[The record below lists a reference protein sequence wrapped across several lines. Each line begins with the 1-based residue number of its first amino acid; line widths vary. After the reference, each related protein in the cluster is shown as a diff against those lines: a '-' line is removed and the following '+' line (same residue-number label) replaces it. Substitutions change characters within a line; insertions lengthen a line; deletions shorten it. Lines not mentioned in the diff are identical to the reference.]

1 MKKPVLLLLGALLV
15 SVSLLS
21 ACSSDDDGD
30 STAEATATTAS
41 ETATATEAATE
52 TTTAEASA
60 TTAAGAEGTATD
72 LLGREV
78 TVASPPERIVTL
90 SPSAI
95 EILYA
100 VGGEAV
106 GRSTTAV
113 HPEGV
118 ESLEDIGP
126 SYQPNF
132 EAVLALDPDLVIADA
147 SAQAHLLDQITAALG
162 DVPVVFVGAV
172 VYDDVATSMGILGQL
187 LGKQTEAEAAIAE
200 MEAAKAD
207 AEAAAADQTPP
218 KVLIIDG
225 APDDFFVAL
234 PDSWPGSLVEVL
246 GGENVAASQP
256 AAGPFPGYTQ
266 LSLEAILAS
275 EADVI
280 LAITLGP
287 PGATLSQGIL
297 GETAYADLPAVQ
309 NGRVHEIDAEVF
321 LQAPGPRAA
330 DGLREL
336 AEYLY
341 PAAR

>member
-15 SVSLLS
+15 SASLLS
-21 ACSSDDDGD
+21 ACSSDDNGD
-30 STAEATATTAS
+30 STAEATATTTA
-41 ETATATEAATE
+41 ETATATESATE
-52 TTTAEASA
+52 TATATATEAM
-60 TTAAGAEGTATD
+60 AAGTATD

-78 TVASPPERIVTL
+78 TLAAAPQRIVTL

-95 EILYA
+95 ELLYA

-118 ESLEDIGP
+118 ESLTDVGP

-132 EAVLALDPDLVIADA
+132 EAVLELDPDVVIADA

-172 VYDDVATSMGILGQL
+172 TYDDVAASEGILGQL
-187 LGKQTEAEAAIAE
+187 LGKQTEAEAAISA
-200 MEAAKAD
+200 MNQAKAD
-207 AEAAAADQTPP
+207 AEAAAAGQTPP

-225 APDDFFVAL
+225 SPDDFYVAL
-234 PDSWPGSLVEVL
+234 PDSWPGSLVEIL
-246 GGENVAASQP
+246 GGENVAAGQP
-256 AAGPFPGYTQ
+256 PAGPFPGYTQ

-275 EADVI
+275 NPDVI

-287 PGATLSQGIL
+287 PTAPLSQGIL
-297 GETAYADLPAVQ
+297 GETAYAQLPAVQ
-309 NGRVHEIDAEVF
+309 SGRVHEIDAEVF

-336 AEYLY
+336 ADLLY
-341 PAAR
+341 PPAR